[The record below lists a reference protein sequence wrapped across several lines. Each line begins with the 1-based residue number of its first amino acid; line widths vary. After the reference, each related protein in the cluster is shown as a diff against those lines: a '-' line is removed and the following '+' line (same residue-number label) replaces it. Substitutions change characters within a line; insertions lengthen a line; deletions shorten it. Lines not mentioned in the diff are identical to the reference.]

1 MPTTIDN
8 VPYDILSAILQKA
21 AELNLLD
28 ASKYSYG
35 FNKSISP
42 SRVDGIRPRAQKCP
56 DTLRWIT
63 TEAIRQVNRTWHD
76 WACRYSL
83 NSVYLSRWRGSER

>member
-8 VPYDILSAILQKA
+8 IPYDVLSTILQEA
-21 AELNLLD
+21 AELNLQE
-28 ASKYSYG
+28 APRYSYG
-35 FNKSISP
+35 FNGFVSP
-42 SRVDGIRPRAQKCP
+42 SHKHGIQPRAQKCP

-76 WACRYSL
+76 WACRYFL
-83 NSVYLSRWRGSER
+83 NCVYLSRWRGSER

>member
-1 MPTTIDN
+1 MPTTIEDI
-8 VPYDILSAILQKA
+8 PYEILSAILQEA
-21 AELNLLD
+21 TELNLQE
-28 ASKYSYG
+28 APRYSYG
-35 FNKSISP
+35 FNGYAYP
-42 SRVDGIRPRAQKCP
+42 SRIHGIRLRAQKCP

-76 WACRYSL
+76 WACQYSL

>member
-1 MPTTIDN
+1 MPTTIDD
-8 VPYDILSAILQKA
+8 VPYEILSAILQKA
-21 AELNLLD
+21 ADLNLQE
-28 ASKYSYG
+28 APRYSYG
-35 FNKSISP
+35 FDGCLSS
-42 SRVDGIRPRAQKCP
+42 SRLHGVRPRAQICP

-83 NSVYLSRWRGSER
+83 NCVYLSRWRGSER